1 MPSYINNGEPIF
13 VMTSGV
19 GDRVANDEK
28 FSRAVIRATKRFLAK
43 DWGDVDAEDNETNN
57 QMDRSLDL
65 NGGGM
70 VLASYYKQ
78 KDKIWIIRDTER
90 MTILFPDEY

>member
-1 MPSYINNGEPIF
+1 MPF
-13 VMTSGV
+13 VMTG
-19 GDRVANDEK
+19 GIADRVANDEK
-28 FSRAVIRATKRFLAK
+28 FSRAVIRAIKRFIKK
-43 DWGDVDAEDNETNN
+43 DWGDVDEEDRETNN

-70 VLASYYKQ
+70 VLAAYYKQ

-90 MTILFPDEY
+90 TTILFPDEY

>member
-1 MPSYINNGEPIF
+1 MPF
-13 VMTSGV
+13 VMTGGV
-19 GDRVANDEK
+19 ADRVATDEK
-28 FSRAVIRATKRFLAK
+28 FSRAVIRSTKRFLEK
-43 DWGDVDAEDNETNN
+43 DWCDVDAEDNETNN

-70 VLASYYKQ
+70 VLASYGKQ

-90 MTILFPDEY
+90 ITILFPDEY

>member
-1 MPSYINNGEPIF
+1 MPF
-13 VMTSGV
+13 VMTGGV
-19 GDRVANDEK
+19 ADRVANDEK
-28 FSRAVIRATKRFLAK
+28 FSRAVIRATKRFLKK

-57 QMDRSLDL
+57 QMDRSLNL

-70 VLASYYKQ
+70 VLGAYGRL

-90 MTILFPDEY
+90 TTILFPDEY

>member
-1 MPSYINNGEPIF
+1 MPFYINNGEPIF

-43 DWGDVDAEDNETNN
+43 DWGDVDAEDNEPNN

-70 VLASYYKQ
+70 VLGAYGKQ

-90 MTILFPDEY
+90 ITILFPDEY

>member
-1 MPSYINNGEPIF
+1 MPFYINNGEPIF
-13 VMTSGV
+13 VMTCGV

-70 VLASYYKQ
+70 VLGAYGKQ

-90 MTILFPDEY
+90 ITILFPDEY